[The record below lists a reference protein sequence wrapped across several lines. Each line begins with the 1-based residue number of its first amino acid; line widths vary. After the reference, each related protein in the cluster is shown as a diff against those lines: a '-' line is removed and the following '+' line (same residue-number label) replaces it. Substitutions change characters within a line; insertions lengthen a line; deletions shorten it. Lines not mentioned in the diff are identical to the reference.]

1 MLGHR
6 SHDLS
11 IVGQL
16 RGSVRRDFGHCRAL
30 LADLV
35 QLVLR
40 LGDLVLALHPR
51 VLTYDPAG
59 QLLRL
64 GGRLNGLHGLLHHG
78 RVVGVGLVRV
88 RQELVVVLVGVHVP
102 DAVHVPVCRKLVAA

>member
-11 IVGQL
+11 IVGHL
-16 RGSVRRDFGHCRAL
+16 GGSVRHDFGHCRAL

-40 LGDLVLALHPR
+40 LGDVMLALHPR

-64 GGRLNGLHGLLHHG
+64 GVRLNGLHGLLYHG
-78 RVVGVGLVRV
+78 RIVGVRRVRV
-88 RQELVVVLVGVHVP
+88 RQVLMAVLVGVLVP
-102 DAVHVPVCRKLVAA
+102 DAVHVPVCRMLVAA

>member
-11 IVGQL
+11 IVGHL
-16 RGSVRRDFGHCRAL
+16 GGSVRHDFGHCRAL

-40 LGDLVLALHPR
+40 LGDVMLALHPR

-59 QLLRL
+59 RLLRL
-64 GGRLNGLHGLLHHG
+64 GVRLNGLLHHG
-78 RVVGVGLVRV
+78 RVVGVRRVRV
-88 RQELVVVLVGVHVP
+88 RQVLVAVLVGVLVP
-102 DAVHVPVCRKLVAA
+102 DAVHVPVCRMLIAAA

>member
-1 MLGHR
+1 MLCLC

-11 IVGQL
+11 IVGRL
-16 RGSVRRDFGHCRAL
+16 RGSVRRDFGHCWAL

-40 LGDLVLALHPR
+40 LSDLVLALHPW

-59 QLLRL
+59 QLLWL
-64 GGRLNGLHGLLHHG
+64 GSRLNGLHHG
-78 RVVGVGLVRV
+78 RVIGVGLVRV
-88 RQELVVVLVGVHVP
+88 RQVLMVVEVGVLVH
-102 DAVHVPVCRKLVAA
+102 DAVHVPVCRMLVVA